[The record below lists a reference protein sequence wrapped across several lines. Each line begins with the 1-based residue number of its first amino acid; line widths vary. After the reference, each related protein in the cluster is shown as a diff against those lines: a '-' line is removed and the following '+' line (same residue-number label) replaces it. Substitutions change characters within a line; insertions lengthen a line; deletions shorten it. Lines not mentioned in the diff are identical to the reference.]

1 LGVFLPFDKDI
12 LVTLQGVKHTLYFT
26 GMKKIILLAV
36 GTLFSLSV
44 SAQIK
49 FPSLEHDF
57 GTFNEGEMATHKF
70 VFKNEGK
77 TKVSLKEVRAS
88 CGCTTPQYTKKE
100 LAPGDTGSIVV
111 TYNSNGRP
119 GMFTKNVTVVVNDS
133 TQAPIILQIKGDVKS
148 KNAPGN
154 NAQPHNH
161 DHHNHDGHDHHHHGH
176 DHDHNHSHNN
186 TGAAPVQMIQ
196 GGNTTSAPGKLQ
208 AIPLGK
214 PNATQASVNPQAL
227 PLPLQPSTIPYLDTL
242 GALAFEN
249 INFFGQT
256 FKGDE
261 DREISVRY
269 RNVSQSTVVIGD
281 KTEGKAC
288 FQLIPTDKVLSPG
301 MESSMKIKFI
311 SAKAAES
318 KLEPAFKENLSFFT
332 NEKENNKKTIFIEGT
347 FQKKL
352 TAEELANAPKI
363 TFVSQDFDAGEI
375 LAGEELVHKYQ
386 FTNTGKSDLVIE
398 SAKASCGCTVPE
410 LKEKVIKPGQTSY
423 IEAKFNSTGR
433 SGPQHKNITVT
444 SNDPANPRVVL
455 NLKCTVKED
464 PFGGA
469 EDKKLPLNDN
479 GGRFGSGR

>member
-1 LGVFLPFDKDI
+1 
-12 LVTLQGVKHTLYFT
+12 
-26 GMKKIILLAV
+26 MKKLILLAV

-77 TKVSLKEVRAS
+77 SKVSLKEVRAS

-100 LAPGDTGSIVV
+100 LAPGDTGSIMV

-148 KNAPGN
+148 KNAPATPTTPATPN
-154 NAQPHNH
+154 SPQPHN
-161 DHHNHDGHDHHHHGH
+161 HHNHDGHNHDHHGH
-176 DHDHNHSHNN
+176 DHDHNHSHN
-186 TGAAPVQMIQ
+186 TTQPSAPVQMVQ
-196 GGNTTSAPGKLQ
+196 GGNNTTAPGQLKSVSLSN
-208 AIPLGK
+208 K
-214 PNATQASVNPQAL
+214 PKIETPQQQASANPKAL
-227 PLPLQPSTIPYLDTL
+227 PLPLQPTTIPYLDTL
-242 GALAFEN
+242 GAMAFEN

-256 FKGDE
+256 FKGGE
-261 DREISVRY
+261 DHELSIRY
-269 RNVSQSTVVIGD
+269 RNVSQTTVVIGD
-281 KTEGKAC
+281 KTEGKSC

-301 MESSMKIKFI
+301 MESSMKLKFI
-311 SAKAAES
+311 SAKAADS
-318 KLEPAFKENLSFFT
+318 KLESAFKENIAFFT
-332 NEKENNKKTIFIEGT
+332 NEKENNKKTVFVEGSY
-347 FQKKL
+347 QKKL
-352 TAEELANAPKI
+352 SAEELANAPKL
-363 TFVSQDFDAGEI
+363 TFASQDFDAGEI
-375 LAGEELVHKYQ
+375 LAGEELLHKYQ

-410 LKEKVIKPGQTSY
+410 LKEKLIKPGQTSY
-423 IEAKFNSTGR
+423 IEAKFNSSGR

-444 SNDPANPRVVL
+444 SNDPANPRIVL

-464 PFGGA
+464 PFGGS
-469 EDKKLPLNDN
+469 EEKKLPLNDN
-479 GGRFGSGR
+479 GGRFGGGR